1 MKDSWASFSTRKLK
15 GKNRLELL
23 FFLLNSIVVV
33 VVVVVIM
40 MVIIII
46 IVAILY
52 LTLHQED
59 IMRLVAARREW

>member
-23 FFLLNSIVVV
+23 FFLLNSIVAI
-33 VVVVVIM
+33 VVVVIM

-46 IVAILY
+46 IIVAILD

>member
-23 FFLLNSIVVV
+23 FFLLNSIVAI
-33 VVVVVIM
+33 VVVVIM

-46 IVAILY
+46 IVAILD
-52 LTLHQED
+52 LILHQED

>member
-33 VVVVVIM
+33 IM
-40 MVIIII
+40 IVIII
-46 IVAILY
+46 IVAILD

-59 IMRLVAARREW
+59 IMRLFAARREW

>member
-23 FFLLNSIVVV
+23 FFLLNSIVAI
-33 VVVVVIM
+33 VVVIM

-46 IVAILY
+46 IVAILD

>member
-15 GKNRLELL
+15 GKIRLELL
-23 FFLLNSIVVV
+23 FFLLNSI
-33 VVVVVIM
+33 VVVIM

-46 IVAILY
+46 IVAILD

>member
-23 FFLLNSIVVV
+23 FFLLNSIVAI
-33 VVVVVIM
+33 VVVVIM
-40 MVIIII
+40 MVIII
-46 IVAILY
+46 VAILD

>member
-15 GKNRLELL
+15 DKNRLELL

-33 VVVVVIM
+33 IM

-46 IVAILY
+46 IVAILD

-59 IMRLVAARREW
+59 IMRLFAARREW

>member
-23 FFLLNSIVVV
+23 FFLLNSIVAI
-33 VVVVVIM
+33 VVVIM

-46 IVAILY
+46 VAILD

>member
-23 FFLLNSIVVV
+23 FFLLNSIVAI
-33 VVVVVIM
+33 VVVIM
-40 MVIIII
+40 MVIII
-46 IVAILY
+46 VAILD